1 MRLPHATKSIADFLS
16 RFSRKSRSL
25 MVTGALVKAFTDRIA
40 VTLVNLATLMTRHG
54 FRSNHAMLRIYSP
67 LASGIVVSALC
78 LSVMARSAG
87 AGQNNATSA
96 CTLLSQ
102 AEIEQAVGAVI
113 NSGENRLT
121 IDGASACRFTIKGG
135 GLITVVVRSPSRPD
149 WISEQIARMASHP
162 QRFHEVNGIGDR
174 SFLLDMTEKAA
185 ALCVFHADHFIQVS
199 AFGVAQ
205 PSKFLPALVAL
216 VEKVVSRHDIDYRT
230 GHRQF
235 ASR

>member
-1 MRLPHATKSIADFLS
+1 MPRIIFLAPTIIASAICLG
-16 RFSRKSRSL
+16 
-25 MVTGALVKAFTDRIA
+25 VIA
-40 VTLVNLATLMTRHG
+40 R
-54 FRSNHAMLRIYSP
+54 P
-67 LASGIVVSALC
+67 
-78 LSVMARSAG
+78 AG
-87 AGQNNATSA
+87 AWQNNAPSA
-96 CTLLSQ
+96 CMLLSQ
-102 AEIEQAVGAVI
+102 AEIQQAVGAVI

-121 IDGASACRFTIKGG
+121 IEGASACRFTIKGG

-185 ALCVFHADHFIQVS
+185 ALCVFHADHYTQVS

-205 PSKFLPALVAL
+205 PSKLLPALVAL
-216 VEKVVSRHDIDYRT
+216 VEKGLSGHDIDYRT
-230 GHRQF
+230 GPRQF